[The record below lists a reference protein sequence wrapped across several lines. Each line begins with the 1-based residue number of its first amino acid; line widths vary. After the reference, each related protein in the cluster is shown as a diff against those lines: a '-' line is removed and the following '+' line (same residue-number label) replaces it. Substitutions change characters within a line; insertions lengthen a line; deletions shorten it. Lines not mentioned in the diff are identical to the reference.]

1 MTGMYRA
8 GPSVRGDDGRGP
20 LVLRS
25 VRSRDFAGASPLAAD
40 PGHTARHE
48 VYLTDLLRPYG
59 LKPDDVGDGRGQ
71 SFGEMAAVVIAEAV
85 IPDQP
90 VDLLVLAFAGPD
102 ITPGRATATYLSH
115 LCPGGPLA
123 FAICDQG
130 SAAAFTGLRLIDDY
144 TRTGPARTALL
155 VVVEQADLHHE
166 PAAAVTLPARHTAVA
181 LRTERGTGPGAVA
194 LRQHADVPPAQA
206 GALLAA
212 ELLAAELGAAEL
224 GATGPGD
231 KTVLLSASLAAA
243 GRHGQVVPA
252 GQPLTGIWSALA
264 GSPGEHRTLL
274 ADYDPDLRYLSLCT
288 IGTSC

>member
-1 MTGMYRA
+1 MTAMYRA

-25 VRSRDFAGASPLAAD
+25 VRSRVFAGASPLAAD

-85 IPDQP
+85 TPDQP

-144 TRTGPARTALL
+144 TRTGPARSALL

-181 LRTERGTGPGAVA
+181 LRTERGTGPGAVT
-194 LRQHADVPPAQA
+194 LRQHADVPPAQVD
-206 GALLAA
+206 GLL
-212 ELLAAELGAAEL
+212 AAEL

-231 KTVLLSASLAAA
+231 VPVLLSASLAAA
-243 GRHGQVVPA
+243 GGHGQVVPA

-264 GSPGEHRTLL
+264 DSPGEHRTLL

>member
-8 GPSVRGDDGRGP
+8 GPSVRRDDAHGP

-25 VRSRDFAGASPLAAD
+25 VRSRVFAGASPLAAD
-40 PGHTARHE
+40 RGHTARHE

-71 SFGEMAAVVIAEAV
+71 SFGEMAAVVIAETV
-85 IPDQP
+85 TPDRP

-130 SAAAFTGLRLIDDY
+130 SAAAFTGLRLIDEY
-144 TRTGPARTALL
+144 TRTGPARSALL

-166 PAAAVTLPARHTAVA
+166 PAASVTLPVRHTAVA
-181 LRTERGTGPGAVA
+181 VRTERGTGPGAVT
-194 LRQHADVPPAQA
+194 LRQHADVPPEQV
-206 GALLAA
+206 A
-212 ELLAAELGAAEL
+212 ELLATEM
-224 GATGPGD
+224 GATGDVP
-231 KTVLLSASLAAA
+231 VLLSASLATA
-243 GRHGQVVPA
+243 GGRGQVVPA
-252 GQPLTGIWSALA
+252 GQPLTGLWSALA
-264 GSPGEHRTLL
+264 GSLGEHRTLL
-274 ADYDPDLRYLSLCT
+274 ADYDPDLRYLSLCA
-288 IGTSC
+288 IGPPC

>member
-25 VRSRDFAGASPLAAD
+25 VRSRVFAGASPLAAD
-40 PGHTARHE
+40 PGYIARHE

-59 LKPDDVGDGRGQ
+59 LKPDDAGDGRGQ
-71 SFGEMAAVVIAEAV
+71 SFGEMAAAVIAEAV
-85 IPDQP
+85 SPDQP

-144 TRTGPARTALL
+144 TRTGPARSALL
-155 VVVEQADLHHE
+155 VIVEQADLHHE

-181 LRTERGTGPGAVA
+181 VRTERGTGPGTIA
-194 LRQHADVPPAQA
+194 LRQHADVPPAQV
-206 GALLAA
+206 GG
-212 ELLAAELGAAEL
+212 LLAAELGA
-224 GATGPGD
+224 TGDVP
-231 KTVLLSASLAAA
+231 VLRSASLAAVS
-243 GRHGQVVPA
+243 GRGQVVPA

-264 GSPGEHRTLL
+264 GSLGEHRTLL